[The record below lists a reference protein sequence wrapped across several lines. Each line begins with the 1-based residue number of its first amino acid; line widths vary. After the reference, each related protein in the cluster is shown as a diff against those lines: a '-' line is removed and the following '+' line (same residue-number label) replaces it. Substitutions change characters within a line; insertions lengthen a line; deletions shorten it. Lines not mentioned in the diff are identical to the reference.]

1 MPDIEVP
8 RTRARVE
15 EAIGTASSALQ
26 TAARVGSKV
35 AGALAVL
42 SAAAAAIAWSVLFAV
57 RLDEGAA
64 WIVGGLVALV
74 LLLVPAG
81 ALLYLRR
88 TLRWIP
94 TVPSALTGALRSTA
108 TSVSPSELVR
118 RAEAI
123 RAAKGRTRQLVGAAR
138 LIQWLREQRSLTLGT
153 EVVVRLVRVP
163 PATMIGLTGTAIVIL
178 CIPLFALISVL
189 LALA

>member
-1 MPDIEVP
+1 MSDVEVP

-26 TAARVGSKV
+26 ATARIGAKV
-35 AGALAVL
+35 AGTLALLSAL
-42 SAAAAAIAWSVLFAV
+42 SAAFAWSVLFAF
-57 RLDEGAA
+57 RLGDSAA
-64 WIVGGLVALV
+64 WFTGGVLAFL

-94 TVPSALTGALRSTA
+94 TVPSALTAALRSTA
-108 TSVSPSELVR
+108 TSVSPGELAR

-123 RAAKGRTRQLVGAAR
+123 RSAKGRTRQLVGAAR
-138 LIQWLREQRSLTLGT
+138 LIQWLREQRSFSVGT
-153 EVVVRLVRVP
+153 EIVGRLVRIP
-163 PATMIGLTGTAIVIL
+163 PATTIGLAGTGIVLL
-178 CIPLFALISVL
+178 CIPVFALISLL
-189 LALA
+189 LAVD